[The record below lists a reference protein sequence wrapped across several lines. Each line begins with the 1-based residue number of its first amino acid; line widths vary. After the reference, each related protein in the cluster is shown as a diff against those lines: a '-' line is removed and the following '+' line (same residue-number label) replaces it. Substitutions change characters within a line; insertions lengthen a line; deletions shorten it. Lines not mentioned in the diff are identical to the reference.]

1 MLQFMRDAVEEVCE
15 GATVLILEAAL
26 VPVPHKPGNIPGSSF
41 VKDSIG
47 VLERGATDT
56 VFGVLALFGEKRGAT
71 CTSWYHC
78 LGKRKV
84 LRPEFRLL
92 TGWAVA
98 ALRQCLTSTG
108 IPTVPGGGH
117 VSNAWLT
124 AGGAAQPLCMLH
136 AASLSMSDDPHHFT
150 RMAVAARS
158 SADRSLSKYAGP
170 AVQLFG
176 DKAAVLV
183 AQNTDEGRQ
192 AANESIKADARLF
205 LLARLPDAPTLA
217 EKLRS
222 ALVNDSCVARLPWP

>member
-1 MLQFMRDAVEEVCE
+1 MRDAVEEVCE

-78 LGKRKV
+78 HGKRKV
-84 LRPEFRLL
+84 LRPEFHLL
-92 TGWAVA
+92 AEQALA
-98 ALRQCLTSTG
+98 ALRPCLTSTV
-108 IPTVPGGGH
+108 IPAVPGGAH
-117 VSNAWLT
+117 LSNAWLT
-124 AGGAAQPLCMLH
+124 ADGAAQPLCMLY
-136 AASLSMSDDPHHFT
+136 AASLSMPVDPLLFI
-150 RMAVAARS
+150 RMAAAARS
-158 SADRSLSKYAGP
+158 SAARSPSKYAGP
-170 AVQLFG
+170 AAQLFG
-176 DKAAVLV
+176 DKAAALV
-183 AQNTDEGRQ
+183 AQNTDEGRR

-217 EKLRS
+217 EQLRL
-222 ALVNDSCVARLPWP
+222 ALVHDSCVARLPWP